1 MTLPARLAQ
10 ADTPARF
17 PRLRALADGAL
28 ARIVASYLTADLR
41 SLAAGRIV
49 LALVLLLDLGKR
61 WMELSLWYTNDG
73 LVPNHTLL
81 WRPGFTPV
89 FSLFFLASYRYEAI
103 AGFLA
108 CAAAYAM
115 LLVGWR
121 TRFAQVASLICLL
134 SLHGR
139 MLLIDNGGDVVLG
152 LLTVWTTFLPT
163 GRVFSVDAVL
173 ARRPATAW
181 RLRAVPATPAVSAAS
196 GVSATPSTTADRPG
210 SFASTAA
217 DRPGSFASLG
227 VLAVVLQL
235 AFIYFFNAVHKQGTT
250 WREGSAVHY
259 VLHLDRLV
267 TGLGV
272 WLRGMP
278 TGLARALSYGTL
290 AVEWSLPALLLSPFA
305 VRRCRRLAV
314 TLVVTLHTGFG
325 LCLNLGNFV
334 PAMIAYTPNFV
345 HRDDW
350 DALARWWSRRPRAVR
365 LARAAASV
373 VERAATRLTPGRT
386 MRVTGPGPWARVALR
401 RLSAAREFA
410 VALLLLV
417 AGSQL
422 LDENWAAHKV
432 IDHHNSPPIA
442 AAVTYFDLFQGW
454 SLFAPDAP
462 TSDYN
467 IIVDATTVEGRRVD
481 PLSEVATP
489 RHPAPGLSIPTALG
503 PSWLFYGYENHL
515 RDQVTWYQ
523 ALEEWIL
530 RYPQRTGRPQ
540 DRIVAFRVQMI
551 EDDSPPLGEEN
562 PRNIRSK
569 VLLQYPH

>member
-1 MTLPARLAQ
+1 MGVTMTLPARLAQ
-10 ADTPARF
+10 VDTPRRF
-17 PRLRALADGAL
+17 PRLSALAES
-28 ARIVASYLTADLR
+28 ARARAARAYLTADLR
-41 SLAAGRIV
+41 SLAAGRIA
-49 LALVLLLDLGKR
+49 LALVLLLDLAKR
-61 WMELSLWYTNDG
+61 ATEMGLWYTNDG

-81 WRPGFTPV
+81 WRPAMTPV
-89 FSLFFLASYRYEAI
+89 FSLFFMASYRYEAV

-108 CAAAYAM
+108 CAAAYTM
-115 LLVGWR
+115 LLVGFR
-121 TRFAQVASLICLL
+121 TRFAQIASLVCLL

-163 GRVFSVDAVL
+163 GRAFSVDAVL
-173 ARRPATAW
+173 ARGRTPGRP
-181 RLRAVPATPAVSAAS
+181 LQVVPAAS
-196 GVSATPSTTADRPG
+196 GA
-210 SFASTAA
+210 
-217 DRPGSFASLG
+217 RPGSFASLG
-227 VLAVVLQL
+227 VLAIVFQL

-250 WREGSAVHY
+250 WRDGSAVHY

-278 TGLARALSYGTL
+278 TGLARALTYGTL
-290 AVEWSLPALLLSPFA
+290 AIEWSLPLLLLSPFA
-305 VRRCRRLAV
+305 VRGCRRLAV
-314 TLVVTLHTGFG
+314 VLVIMLHTGFA
-325 LCLNLGNFV
+325 LCMTLGNFV

-345 HRDDW
+345 RPDDW

-365 LARAAASV
+365 LARATASLI
-373 VERAATRLTPGRT
+373 ERAGALLSPGRAV
-386 MRVTGPGPWARVALR
+386 RVTEPGPWAAAVIR
-401 RLSAAREFA
+401 RLPAAREFA
-410 VALLLLV
+410 IALLLIV
-417 AGSQL
+417 AGNQL

-432 IDHHNSPPIA
+432 IDHHNSPPVA

-462 TSDYN
+462 TTDYN
-467 IIVDATTVEGRRVD
+467 IVVDATTADGRRVD
-481 PLSEVATP
+481 PFNEVANP

-515 RDQVTWYQ
+515 RDQPAWYQ

-530 RYPQRTGRPQ
+530 RYPQRTGRPADQ
-540 DRIVAFRVQMI
+540 IVAFKVLMV
-551 EDDSPPLGEEN
+551 EDDSPPLGEET
-562 PRNIRSK
+562 PRNLRST